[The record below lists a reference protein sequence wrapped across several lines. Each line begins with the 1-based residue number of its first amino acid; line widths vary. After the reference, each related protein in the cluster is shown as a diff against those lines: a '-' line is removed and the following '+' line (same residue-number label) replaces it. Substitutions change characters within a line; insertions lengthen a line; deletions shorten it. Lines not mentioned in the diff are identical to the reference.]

1 MPSIYELVTANALS
15 AYWTE
20 LNSNR
25 LPYLGA
31 ALFPAKRM
39 MGLKL
44 SWIRGVNNLP
54 VMLAPSA
61 FDTKPTLRDRGG
73 VNTFETKM
81 PFFRESMRIGEE
93 DRQQMLQLLQA
104 GGNYIQP
111 ILTKIFDDA
120 SVLID
125 GALVIPEVMIWNYC
139 RPERSLFSHLT
150 RTALTLITTT
160 TMTLTVRGLQAT

>member
-15 AYWTE
+15 VYWTE

-93 DRQQMLQLLQA
+93 DRQQMLQLLQML
-104 GGNYIQP
+104 YPERLLRLISCP
-111 ILTKIFDDA
+111 EVH
-120 SVLID
+120 SVLRCFRWYPCVLGQMIMNRQNI
-125 GALVIPEVMIWNYC
+125 IPK
-139 RPERSLFSHLT
+139 S
-150 RTALTLITTT
+150 
-160 TMTLTVRGLQAT
+160 